1 MSSMGRPWARPRT
14 LNTKYIMI
22 KKSKKIVLVVSLLLT
37 SIFSVGFV
45 DNYFEISKNIDIF
58 TTLYKE
64 LNIFYVDETDPGEL
78 MKKAIDSMLESLDP
92 YTTYIPESEMEDF
105 RFMTTGQ
112 YGGIGAIISK
122 RGDYVMISEPYE
134 GFPANKAGLI
144 AGDKLLEINGKSV
157 KGKSTEDVSKVLK
170 GQPNTTVNVLIE
182 RIGEDSPFEVEL
194 KREEI
199 KVKSVP
205 YSTVLDGNIG
215 YIKMTSFTRNVSNE
229 VAEAFKEISEGVE
242 LNGLIFDLRGN
253 PGGLLNE
260 AVNTTNLFIEKG
272 QEVVSTKGKVKDWD
286 KIYNTLND
294 PLDKEI
300 PLVVLIN
307 SRSASASEIVSGAI
321 QDLDRGVVVG
331 QRSFGKGLVQQTRKL
346 SYNSQLKVTIAK
358 YYIPSGRCIQAL
370 DYSDRNEDGSVGSI
384 SDSLKTEFKTLNG
397 RSVWDGGG
405 VNPDVVLE
413 PRKYS
418 NILASIMSKRHIFDF
433 ANDFYRE
440 HSSITTPSNFEINDS
455 LYLVFTNYLNGKDYD
470 YETRTEKAITK
481 LLKDAEK
488 EKYSEDLQKE
498 IDALNQK
505 MKASKTNDLER
516 FKDQISQ
523 VIESEIVTRYY
534 FQNGRIEASLKHDDE
549 VNKAIE
555 ILKDS
560 DTYKS
565 ILNGTYQQ

>member
-1 MSSMGRPWARPRT
+1 
-14 LNTKYIMI
+14 MI

-182 RIGEDSPFEVEL
+182 RIGKDSPFEVEL

-205 YSTVLDGNIG
+205 YSTVLEGNIG

-300 PLVVLIN
+300 PLAVLIN

-488 EKYSEDLQKE
+488 EKYSEDLHEE
-498 IDALNQK
+498 IDALGKK
-505 MKASKTNDLER
+505 MKASKTNDIER

-549 VNKAIE
+549 VNKAVE

>member
-1 MSSMGRPWARPRT
+1 
-14 LNTKYIMI
+14 MI

-182 RIGEDSPFEVEL
+182 RIGKDSPFEVEL

-205 YSTVLDGNIG
+205 YSTVLEGNIG

-229 VAEAFKEISEGVE
+229 VAEAFKEISEGIE

-300 PLVVLIN
+300 PLAVLIN

-488 EKYSEDLQKE
+488 EKYSEDLQEE
-498 IDALNQK
+498 IDALGKK
-505 MKASKTNDLER
+505 MKASKTNDIER

-549 VNKAIE
+549 VNKAVE

>member
-1 MSSMGRPWARPRT
+1 
-14 LNTKYIMI
+14 MI

-182 RIGEDSPFEVEL
+182 RIGKDSPFEVEL

-205 YSTVLDGNIG
+205 YSTILEGNIG

-300 PLVVLIN
+300 PLAVLIN

-488 EKYSEDLQKE
+488 EKYSEDLQEE
-498 IDALNQK
+498 IDALGKK
-505 MKASKTNDLER
+505 MKASKTNDIER

-549 VNKAIE
+549 VNKAVE

>member
-1 MSSMGRPWARPRT
+1 
-14 LNTKYIMI
+14 MI

-205 YSTVLDGNIG
+205 YSTVLEGNIG

-300 PLVVLIN
+300 PLAVLIN

-455 LYLVFTNYLNGKDYD
+455 LFLVFTNYLNGKDYD

-488 EKYSEDLQKE
+488 EKYSEDLQEE
-498 IDALNQK
+498 IDALDKK
-505 MKASKTNDLER
+505 MKASKTNDIER

-549 VNKAIE
+549 VNKAVE

>member
-1 MSSMGRPWARPRT
+1 M
-14 LNTKYIMI
+14 
-22 KKSKKIVLVVSLLLT
+22 
-37 SIFSVGFV
+37 GFV

-205 YSTVLDGNIG
+205 YSTVLEGNIG

-286 KIYNTLND
+286 KIYNTLSD

-300 PLVVLIN
+300 PLAVLIN

-405 VNPDVVLE
+405 VNPDIVLE

-440 HSSITTPSNFEINDS
+440 HSSITSPSNFEINDS

-470 YETRTEKAITK
+470 YETRTERAITK

>member
-1 MSSMGRPWARPRT
+1 
-14 LNTKYIMI
+14 MI

-205 YSTVLDGNIG
+205 YSTVLEGNIG

-300 PLVVLIN
+300 PLAVLIN

-488 EKYSEDLQKE
+488 EKYSEDLQEE
-498 IDALNQK
+498 IDALGKK
-505 MKASKTNDLER
+505 MKASKTNDIER

-549 VNKAIE
+549 VNKAVE

>member
-1 MSSMGRPWARPRT
+1 
-14 LNTKYIMI
+14 MI

-205 YSTVLDGNIG
+205 YSTVLEGNIG

-286 KIYNTLND
+286 KIYNTLSD

-300 PLVVLIN
+300 PLAVLIN

-405 VNPDVVLE
+405 VNPDIVLE

-440 HSSITTPSNFEINDS
+440 HSSITSPSNFEINDS

-470 YETRTEKAITK
+470 YETRTEKAIAK

>member
-1 MSSMGRPWARPRT
+1 
-14 LNTKYIMI
+14 MI

-205 YSTVLDGNIG
+205 YSTVLEGNIG

-286 KIYNTLND
+286 KIYNTLSD

-300 PLVVLIN
+300 PLAVLIN

-405 VNPDVVLE
+405 VNPDIVLE

-440 HSSITTPSNFEINDS
+440 HSSITSPSNFEINDS

-470 YETRTEKAITK
+470 YETRTERAITK

>member
-1 MSSMGRPWARPRT
+1 
-14 LNTKYIMI
+14 MI

-205 YSTVLDGNIG
+205 YSTVLEGNIG

-286 KIYNTLND
+286 KIYNTLSD

-300 PLVVLIN
+300 PLAVLIN

-321 QDLDRGVVVG
+321 QDLDRGVVIG

-440 HSSITTPSNFEINDS
+440 HSSITSPSNFEINDS

-470 YETRTEKAITK
+470 YETRTEKAIAK

-505 MKASKTNDLER
+505 MKDSKTNDLER
-516 FKDQISQ
+516 FKEQISQ

>member
-1 MSSMGRPWARPRT
+1 M
-14 LNTKYIMI
+14 
-22 KKSKKIVLVVSLLLT
+22 
-37 SIFSVGFV
+37 
-45 DNYFEISKNIDIF
+45 
-58 TTLYKE
+58 
-64 LNIFYVDETDPGEL
+64 
-78 MKKAIDSMLESLDP
+78 
-92 YTTYIPESEMEDF
+92 
-105 RFMTTGQ
+105 
-112 YGGIGAIISK
+112 
-122 RGDYVMISEPYE
+122 
-134 GFPANKAGLI
+134 
-144 AGDKLLEINGKSV
+144 
-157 KGKSTEDVSKVLK
+157 
-170 GQPNTTVNVLIE
+170 
-182 RIGEDSPFEVEL
+182 
-194 KREEI
+194 
-199 KVKSVP
+199 
-205 YSTVLDGNIG
+205 
-215 YIKMTSFTRNVSNE
+215 
-229 VAEAFKEISEGVE
+229 
-242 LNGLIFDLRGN
+242 NGLIFDLRGN

-300 PLVVLIN
+300 PLAVLIN

-488 EKYSEDLQKE
+488 EKYSEDLQEE
-498 IDALNQK
+498 IDALGKK
-505 MKASKTNDLER
+505 MKASKTNDIER

-549 VNKAIE
+549 VNKAVE